1 MRAKDHLVL
10 QGAVILRRVSCLL
23 IIVMCLVSWIPGS
36 VAHASTPPFAY
47 YNPSPQGEVY
57 YDRPVIA
64 LPLVLG
70 RLAATA
76 VHARLVLN
84 GRQVPVVIGRDGA
97 IAYQPP
103 PLAAGSYLAVF
114 SVRVVVRGTTWTVPA
129 AAARFTISRHALT
142 RLPPAS
148 GTVMEMM
155 TEANSI
161 RALAGERG
169 WVYSASLEAAAQ
181 AHASFYDHNR
191 LRYARSSLSPH
202 EELRAW
208 PGFTRSNVLAR
219 DMSFGYD
226 GVGASED
233 MAFGYPLRAALAV
246 WMDSVF
252 HRIPIL
258 DPGTNLMGFGLAGA
272 SQSGGGRPVSNM
284 DIGSTLAASE
294 PANPAQGVAYPV
306 NGQMGVPTEFIR
318 NERPDPLAP
327 FASANGKTRTGS
339 PVTLTFYSPE
349 VAQVHLASAVI
360 RPVGGH
366 PLKAWV
372 LTPQNA
378 GAAAS
383 DLGSTIAVLPR
394 EPLKGGTTYQVDIRG
409 SVTDTSHQ
417 TLAFDRRWE
426 FATTQLPTE
435 LPLAPVVTIINGRRM
450 DLGLPAFKDG
460 GQWLVPLRLIARPL
474 GLDLL
479 YNPDLPDYMTITHG
493 HQQIRLD
500 FGTFGAWVDGIQIDM
515 PAPALKLY
523 GDGYV
528 PAMTLGQA
536 LHIPVSVA
544 VSRGQ
549 TVIRMGTASSRR
561 K

>member
-1 MRAKDHLVL
+1 MRAKDHLSR
-10 QGAVILRRVSCLL
+10 QGAVILRRVAFLVTAVLL
-23 IIVMCLVSWIPGS
+23 LVSGVPGS
-36 VAHASTPPFAY
+36 LAHASTPPFAY

-70 RLAATA
+70 RLSATA
-76 VHARLVLN
+76 VHATLTLD
-84 GRQVPVVIGRDGA
+84 GRRVPVVVGRDGA
-97 IAYQPP
+97 VAYDPP
-103 PLAAGSYLAVF
+103 PLAPGPHVAVF
-114 SVRVVVRGTTWTVPA
+114 SVRVVVRGTTWTVPQA
-129 AAARFTISRHALT
+129 IARFTISRHALT
-142 RLPPAS
+142 RLPAPS
-148 GTVMEMM
+148 RTVMEMM
-155 TEANSI
+155 TAANSI
-161 RALAGERG
+161 RALAGERP
-169 WVYSASLEAAAQ
+169 WMYSPALEAAAQ
-181 AHASFYDHNR
+181 AHANFYDQNR

-233 MAFGYPLRAALAV
+233 MAFGYPMSAALAV

-258 DPGTNLMGFGLAGA
+258 DPGTDLMGFGLAGA
-272 SQSGGGRPVSNM
+272 TATGDGRPVSNM

-294 PANPAQGVAYPV
+294 PTDPTQAVAYPV
-306 NGQMGVPTEFIR
+306 NGQMGVPTAFIR
-318 NERPDPLAP
+318 NEQPDPLAP
-327 FASANGKTRTGS
+327 FPSANGKTRTGS
-339 PVTLTFYSPE
+339 PVTLTFYSPR
-349 VAQVHLASAVI
+349 VAQIHLISAVI
-360 RPVGGH
+360 EPLGGR
-366 PLKAWV
+366 PLKSWV

-378 GAAAS
+378 GSAAS
-383 DLGSTIAVLPR
+383 ELGFTIAILPR
-394 EPLKGGTTYQVDIRG
+394 EPLRAGTTYRVHIRG
-409 SVTDTSHQ
+409 LVTDTSDR
-417 TLAFDRRWE
+417 TLPFDQRWE

-435 LPLAPVVTIINGRRM
+435 LPLAPVVTVINGRRT
-450 DLGLPAFKDG
+450 DLALPAFKDD

-474 GLDLL
+474 HIDLL
-479 YNPDLPDYMTITHG
+479 YNPEYPDYMTVTHG
-493 HQQIRLD
+493 RQQIRLD

-528 PAMTLGQA
+528 PVLTLGEA
-536 LHIPVSVA
+536 LHIPVSVV

-549 TVIRMGTASSRR
+549 TTIRMGAPRG